1 MGSCH
6 DLLAGNGQHGRK
18 VCSEGRGAV
27 RNALA
32 QAQSGDVLGVPR
44 GGPDGGSGS
53 IAAQQCAYGFVTLRS
68 WAKPRPF
75 GRPRRYSDGILQA
88 GRNLAVMIKAGVEV
102 KDLDE
107 KSAKLLIIMAGS
119 LGIEP
124 GTHALKGFN
133 KLHLQVLT

>member
-44 GGPDGGSGS
+44 EGSDGGSVS
-53 IAAQQCAYGFVTLRS
+53 VAAQQCAYGFASLRS
-68 WAKPRPF
+68 WAKPGPF
-75 GRPRRYSDGILQA
+75 GRPRRYSDCILQA
-88 GRNLAVMIKAGVEV
+88 VRNGAVIIKAGVVVE
-102 KDLDE
+102 
-107 KSAKLLIIMAGS
+107 
-119 LGIEP
+119 
-124 GTHALKGFN
+124 
-133 KLHLQVLT
+133 